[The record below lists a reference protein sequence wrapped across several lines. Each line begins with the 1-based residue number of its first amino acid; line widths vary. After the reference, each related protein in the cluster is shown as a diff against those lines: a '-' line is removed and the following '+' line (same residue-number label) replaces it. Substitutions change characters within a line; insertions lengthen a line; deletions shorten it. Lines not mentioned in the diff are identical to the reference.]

1 MESPFSNHNTI
12 VFYLEPVLNP
22 IHKNYQQII
31 TLDAIPQGPLSDKVS
46 PINVPKLSTFQ
57 NFNTLTSPQNCVYA
71 LLRYPKNSY
80 KANFKNPDSFMTA
93 DDIPSLFSY
102 LLSNGYTIQENLS
115 DLMFKSKINIGG
127 LSQNRTSGNRK
138 MICFATFYS

>member
-12 VFYLEPVLNP
+12 VFYLEPILNP
-22 IHKNYQQII
+22 IFKTYQQII
-31 TLDAIPQGPLSDKVS
+31 TLDAIPQGPLSDLVS

-57 NFNTLTSPQNCVYA
+57 SFNNLVSTQNCVFA
-71 LLRYPKNSY
+71 LLRYPKLSY
-80 KANFKNPDSFMTA
+80 KANYKNSDSFMTA
-93 DDIPSLFSY
+93 DDLPSLFSY

-127 LSQNRTSGNRK
+127 LSQSRLSGNRK
-138 MICFATFYS
+138 MICFATFHS